1 MTHVSRLAS
10 PGSVHLIPTGAGS
23 AGQKGNPAIS
33 RPVSLTSSPAPRPG
47 TVLPVA
53 GARVSVAPAMAAV
66 SFRPSGPL
74 VTTARPSLSPT
85 ASGTVSL
92 VQSSVTKTIVTQN
105 PAGVFKPI
113 TTQVSV
119 TGAPVALKPSPVS
132 GALPVRVPGGQRTVT
147 VMSQP
152 LAVSLSQAPT
162 HIQVYCYNMLSPDIM
177 CVPSGP
183 DGPGSGGAAQ
193 DSPGCP
199 RG

>member
-1 MTHVSRLAS
+1 MIHVSRLAS
-10 PGSVHLIPTGAGS
+10 PGSVHLIPTGSSSGGAVVS
-23 AGQKGNPAIS
+23 AGQKGSPAIS

-53 GARVSVAPAMAAV
+53 GARVSVAPPMAAV

-147 VMSQP
+147 VVSQP

-162 HIQVYCYNMLSPDIM
+162 HIQVHFNSILLLKMSSRVIT
-177 CVPSGP
+177 GP
-183 DGPGSGGAAQ
+183 DGSRSSGA
-193 DSPGCP
+193 S
-199 RG
+199 

>member
-1 MTHVSRLAS
+1 MVS
-10 PGSVHLIPTGAGS
+10 T
-23 AGQKGNPAIS
+23 GQKGNPAIT
-33 RPVSLTSSPAPRPG
+33 RPVSLTSPAPRPG
-47 TVLPVA
+47 AVLPVA

-85 ASGTVSL
+85 ASGAVSL

-147 VMSQP
+147 VVSQP

-162 HIQVYCYNMLSPDIM
+162 HIQVNFILLGSLKLGGLLIKQFQEMMLAL
-177 CVPSGP
+177 GE
-183 DGPGSGGAAQ
+183 
-193 DSPGCP
+193 GCFM
-199 RG
+199 R

>member
-1 MTHVSRLAS
+1 MV
-10 PGSVHLIPTGAGS
+10 S

-53 GARVSVAPAMAAV
+53 GARVTMAAV

-85 ASGTVSL
+85 APGSVSL

-132 GALPVRVPGGQRTVT
+132 GALPVRVPAGQRTVT
-147 VMSQP
+147 VVSQP

-162 HIQVYCYNMLSPDIM
+162 HIQVILRNIY
-177 CVPSGP
+177 
-183 DGPGSGGAAQ
+183 
-193 DSPGCP
+193 DS
-199 RG
+199 

>member
-10 PGSVHLIPTGAGS
+10 PGSVHLIPTGGSSGGAVVS
-23 AGQKGNPAIS
+23 AGQKGSPAIS

-47 TVLPVA
+47 TVLP
-53 GARVSVAPAMAAV
+53 GARVSVAPPMAAV

-147 VMSQP
+147 VVSQP

-162 HIQVYCYNMLSPDIM
+162 HIQVDFNNILLLKTS
-177 CVPSGP
+177 
-183 DGPGSGGAAQ
+183 
-193 DSPGCP
+193 
-199 RG
+199 